1 MAEGDGRKEI
11 VNADA
16 PVVIY
21 QKFDVSTLVARKQE
35 HVHHRGGIDNMS
47 G

>member
-1 MAEGDGRKEI
+1 MTESDGRKE
-11 VNADA
+11 VASVDT

-21 QKFDVSTLVARKQE
+21 QKFDGPTLVAHKRG